1 MLNVTDYQGNINE
14 NHGGISSHPNE
25 NGYWKNHKIIVIVV
39 VVVVVAVVAI
49 ANAGKDKVKM

>member
-25 NGYWKNHKIIVIVV
+25 NGYWQNHKITVIVV
-39 VVVVVAVVAI
+39 VGVVVVVI
-49 ANAGKDKVKM
+49 ANVGKDKVKM

>member
-14 NHGGISSHPNE
+14 NQGGISSHLNE
-25 NGYWKNHKIIVIVV
+25 NGYWQNHKIILIVV
-39 VVVVVAVVAI
+39 VVVVVAVI